1 MPSFFK
7 MLTTLTLCVM
17 NFAATYGQ
25 HSSFPQSDLNP
36 CTSFMECTHDYC
48 SDYNHECLCDCA
60 LESGNLECFPE
71 YNDVCGGLN
80 GDPELE
86 DLEDPEDFDP
96 DNLDNPNTQDTQG
109 TPNNHEEPDKNEESD
124 KDEDSPP
131 QQQSLPSPSFTPVE
145 QADRG
150 KKKCCDHDNV
160 MCISCQEKKTTEE
173 VCNDRGSGFLGCAPE
188 NMFPP
193 EFECPFGDHSSE
205 HDDDCPCHKIECS
218 DNLETLKV
226 SKVRPECLRV
236 MKDYCEDKEE
246 ESCIKLKKRV
256 IFTEPIVPQV
266 PKVIEE
272 ANIRLDVKKDSVQE
286 EVEIG
291 ITKLEKQ
298 EVVAHLDSTRYEDD
312 FKSDLVALT
321 PHGQTFQEPV
331 TLEIPFNYTR
341 NIDGN
346 NGPHNRWNR

>member
-1 MPSFFK
+1 MPSLFK
-7 MLTTLTLCVM
+7 MLTALTLCVM

-25 HSSFPQSDLNP
+25 HSTFPQGDLNP
-36 CTSFMECTHDYC
+36 CTTFMECTHDYC
-48 SDYNHECLCDCA
+48 SDYRFECLCDCA
-60 LESGNLECFPE
+60 LESGNMECFPE
-71 YNDVCGGLN
+71 YNDVCVSLD

-86 DLEDPEDFDP
+86 DPWDSEDPWNSGLEDSKDSEDSEDFDSEP
-96 DNLDNPNTQDTQG
+96 G
-109 TPNNHEEPDKNEESD
+109 TPNNHKESD
-124 KDEDSPP
+124 KDEESDKDSPP
-131 QQQSLPSPSFTPVE
+131 QQQQQQSPSFTPVE
-145 QADRG
+145 QVDRG

-193 EFECPFGDHSSE
+193 EFECPFGDHSSSE
-205 HDDDCPCHKIECS
+205 HDDDCPCHKLECS
-218 DNLETLKV
+218 DNIQTLKI

-256 IFTEPIVPQV
+256 IFTEPIIPQV

-298 EVVAHLDSTRYEDD
+298 EVVAHLDATRYE
-312 FKSDLVALT
+312 
-321 PHGQTFQEPV
+321 G
-331 TLEIPFNYTR
+331 
-341 NIDGN
+341 
-346 NGPHNRWNR
+346 